1 MFFRTKEKLDIG
13 SLEKAARSLLLHHD
27 ALRLRYERLPNGTW
41 EQWNEGIKEQLMLT
55 VISLDEVPEADWHE
69 VIQKE
74 INVAQER
81 LNLHDGPLMR
91 MVYFDE
97 DEKTGRLFWTI
108 HHLAVDGVSWRILLE
123 DLQTAYTQAV
133 QGQKFNYL

>member
-1 MFFRTKEKLDIG
+1 
-13 SLEKAARSLLLHHD
+13 
-27 ALRLRYERLPNGTW
+27 
-41 EQWNEGIKEQLMLT
+41 MLT
-55 VISLDEVPEADWHE
+55 VISLDEVPEADWHQ

-74 INVAQER
+74 INVAQES

-97 DEKTGRLFWTI
+97 GEHAGRLFWTI

-123 DLQTAYTQAV
+123 DLQTAYTQVV
-133 QGQKFNYL
+133 QGQKIQLPMKSTSLKNGRRNYIITLKLAYQKKCYITGRSRLNKT

>member
-1 MFFRTKEKLDIG
+1 
-13 SLEKAARSLLLHHD
+13 
-27 ALRLRYERLPNGTW
+27 
-41 EQWNEGIKEQLMLT
+41 MLT

-97 DEKTGRLFWTI
+97 GEETGRLFWTI